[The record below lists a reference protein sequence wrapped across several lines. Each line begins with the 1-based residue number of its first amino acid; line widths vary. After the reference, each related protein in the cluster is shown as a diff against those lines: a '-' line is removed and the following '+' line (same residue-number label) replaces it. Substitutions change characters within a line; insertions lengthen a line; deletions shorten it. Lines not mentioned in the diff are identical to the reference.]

1 MLRALLVDD
10 EPSANVWLSYLIQ
23 QVDGIE
29 VAGAVYSVAS
39 AKAFL
44 QRNVIDVVFLD
55 YEMPNSRGSE
65 LIPVLGEK
73 TCVVM
78 VTAHDTF
85 AVHAFEFG
93 VVDYILKPVQR
104 DRLRLAAERVR
115 SLILSKK
122 AESQSSAANAVGK
135 GNRHPSTQEILW
147 IEARRN
153 DSIFC
158 DVRGDY
164 YPALKSLSDW
174 ELELD
179 PTRFQRIGRS
189 YMLNVQA
196 ISSVTWKLSGTTQ
209 VHFFDSPAILKLKRH
224 PAETLKQTL
233 LESKMLT
240 FTSNSQKDEEDS
252 SWTNLKKQSDNWL
265 SEARESP

>member
-10 EPSANVWLSYLIQ
+10 ESSAIIWLSDLIR

-44 QRNVIDVVFLD
+44 QREVIDVVFLD

-73 TCVVM
+73 TCVIM
-78 VTAHDTF
+78 VTAHDSF
-85 AVHAFEFG
+85 AVQAFELG

-104 DRLRLAAERVR
+104 SRLRLAAERVR
-115 SLILSKK
+115 SFILARK
-122 AESQSSAANAVGK
+122 AESLTYDANPQGK
-135 GNRHPSTQEILW
+135 GDRSPSTQDILW

-153 DSIFC
+153 ESVYC
-158 DVRGDY
+158 NVRGDY
-164 YPALKSLSDW
+164 YPALKSLADW
-174 ELELD
+174 EIELD
-179 PTRFQRIGRS
+179 STRFQRIGRS
-189 YMLNVQA
+189 FILNVQA

-224 PAETLKQTL
+224 PAGTLKETL

-240 FTSNSQKDEEDS
+240 FTSNCQKNGDES
-252 SWTNLKKQSDNWL
+252 SWITLKKSV
-265 SEARESP
+265 

>member
-1 MLRALLVDD
+1 MWLPMLRALLVDD
-10 EPSANVWLSYLIQ
+10 EPSANLWLSDLIQ

-65 LIPVLGEK
+65 LIPILGEK

-85 AVHAFEFG
+85 AVQAFEFG
-93 VVDYILKPVQR
+93 VVDYLLKPVQR

-115 SLILSKK
+115 ALILVKK
-122 AESQSSAANAVGK
+122 AESAPYVANPPGN
-135 GNRHPSTQEILW
+135 GNRSPSPQDILW

-153 DSIFC
+153 ESVFC
-158 DVRGDY
+158 DVRGNY
-164 YPALKSLSDW
+164 SPALKSLSDW
-174 ELELD
+174 EIELD
-179 PTRFQRIGRS
+179 AIRFQRIGRS
-189 YMLNVQA
+189 FILNIQT

-233 LESKMLT
+233 LESKILT
-240 FTSNSQKDEEDS
+240 FTSSLQKDGDDS
-252 SWTNLKKQSDNWL
+252 SWTSLKKLSDNGT
-265 SEARESP
+265 